1 MKLNVAPNE
10 NNEAI
15 NYRIN
20 SKKTTESRFFEYKTE
35 MTGSTSANNNR
46 LDAGGV
52 ALLKYL
58 SNFWRS
64 LGFPLINCEIELEL
78 SCSKDYPISEIS
90 NPRKVAANPAAN
102 PPTDQVLPAQTILEH
117 YFK

>member
-1 MKLNVAPNE
+1 MNVAPNE
-10 NNEAI
+10 NNEAS

-20 SKKTTESRFFEYKTE
+20 NNKTTENRSFEYKTE

-46 LDAGGV
+46 LDPGGV

-64 LGFPLINCEIELEL
+64 LGFPLINCEIELDL
-78 SCSKDYPISEIS
+78 SCSKDYAISEIS
-90 NPRKVAANPAAN
+90 RTRKGAADPAAN
-102 PPTDQVLPAQTILEH
+102 PPTDHVLPAQTILEH